1 MTSGTPLRTRSEIL
15 LCPGPVLLS
24 PGVKAALAQSEIGHR
39 DARFSQL
46 VARLRR
52 NAARMLGAGDEH
64 SVVFI
69 SGPATSG
76 IEAVCASLFAS
87 DATVVVPVN
96 GTFGNRIVEILRVHG
111 IPCTPV
117 EFGFGEPFDLAR
129 IEAAIES
136 GRPGDVAVIAMT
148 HHETSAGL
156 VNPVAEVCALAR
168 RRGLRTFVDATSS
181 AGAEDLD
188 VTRDAIDV
196 CVTSSG
202 KCLHGVPGI
211 ALVCVRREWLDERA
225 GSPPRTFSLDLRRYH
240 EQLEANSQTP
250 FTPAVPAFVALD
262 RALDELLEN
271 GGVAERRRQ
280 YQRRRAMLAA
290 GLARLGLPLLHLP
303 AGSEACSIM
312 TVGVPGS
319 LSFEVLYATLRER
332 GYIVYGTKAPLAPR
346 WFQLAVMGDLTDSD
360 LAGFLAVL
368 ESLLSGPS
376 TQYRAATA

>member
-1 MTSGTPLRTRSEIL
+1 M
-15 LCPGPVLLS
+15 
-24 PGVKAALAQSEIGHR
+24 
-39 DARFSQL
+39 
-46 VARLRR
+46 
-52 NAARMLGAGDEH
+52 
-64 SVVFI
+64 
-69 SGPATSG
+69 
-76 IEAVCASLFAS
+76 
-87 DATVVVPVN
+87 
-96 GTFGNRIVEILRVHG
+96 
-111 IPCTPV
+111 
-117 EFGFGEPFDLAR
+117 
-129 IEAAIES
+129 
-136 GRPGDVAVIAMT
+136 
-148 HHETSAGL
+148 
-156 VNPVAEVCALAR
+156 
-168 RRGLRTFVDATSS
+168 
-181 AGAEDLD
+181 
-188 VTRDAIDV
+188 
-196 CVTSSG
+196 
-202 KCLHGVPGI
+202 
-211 ALVCVRREWLDERA
+211 
-225 GSPPRTFSLDLRRYH
+225 
-240 EQLEANSQTP
+240 
-250 FTPAVPAFVALD
+250 PAFVALD